1 MMAINR
7 VHPSGAALVD
17 ALSHERVC
25 LVGANVCVKAPPYLP
40 PLDVAEQHARDMAM
54 SLGQRAYPP
63 ACPVVRPMVRLCAM
77 FEATMPDRA
86 EEVDHAY
93 LERLNQTIAVY
104 GTHGVHVILDVH
116 QDAFC
121 SSNGGEGLP
130 VWLTAS
136 MQNTT
141 RDARLS
147 YITTPER
154 PMLLARFLARV
165 EWLFGK
171 HGGLPPPPLTLAN
184 ESDPWRA
191 YALGAN
197 AGDPRRMNLA
207 NPSMRLNNNDGAWNR
222 GTLLFTAQV
231 E

>member
-40 PLDVAEQHARDMAM
+40 PLDVTEQHARDMAM

-104 GTHGVHVILDVH
+104 GTHGVHVILDALLYVLGAL
-116 QDAFC
+116 QIVSAMTIFV
-121 SSNGGEGLP
+121 LY
-130 VWLTAS
+130 A
-136 MQNTT
+136 
-141 RDARLS
+141 
-147 YITTPER
+147 
-154 PMLLARFLARV
+154 MLLCH
-165 EWLFGK
+165 K
-171 HGGLPPPPLTLAN
+171 PLSLYQN
-184 ESDPWRA
+184 SC
-191 YALGAN
+191 
-197 AGDPRRMNLA
+197 
-207 NPSMRLNNNDGAWNR
+207 
-222 GTLLFTAQV
+222 
-231 E
+231 